1 MTEIQRDLN
10 CETDPDM
17 TNDIL
22 CSDNADKIV
31 LFLGQEVAFSPAE
44 ANNVCE
50 TADGACQKAWTKA
63 SCVDDIKDIL
73 YPRLLNFAGQA
84 HLLDIAIDK
93 YSVWGETEDE
103 TRWEKDMNKMV
114 NILDLIF
121 GNIGPG
127 ILCDLVDQV
136 LN

>member
-1 MTEIQRDLN
+1 MFAKQRMELVKKLGLKLPVLMTSRTSSIRD
-10 CETDPDM
+10 C
-17 TNDIL
+17 
-22 CSDNADKIV
+22 K
-31 LFLGQEVAFSPAE
+31 
-44 ANNVCE
+44 
-50 TADGACQKAWTKA
+50 
-63 SCVDDIKDIL
+63 
-73 YPRLLNFAGQA
+73 NFAGQA